1 MRWGLWASL
10 YASVNQKNGGG
21 DKMRKSFW
29 LISAGMAALAA
40 PSFAQEPVSPVGEA
54 TPTQEA
60 ASVDEVVQ
68 DEGGAQ
74 DTDDIIVT
82 ATRRNE
88 ALSDVP
94 LAVSAVTGQ
103 ALENSGAADIR
114 QLQQLSP
121 RSEEHTSELQSLMRI
136 SYAVFCLKNKTTK

>member
-1 MRWGLWASL
+1 MIRRPPRTKRTDTLFPYTTL
-10 YASVNQKNGGG
+10 FRSVNQKNWGG

-29 LISAGMAALAA
+29 LISAGMVALAA
-40 PSFAQEPVSPVGEA
+40 PSFAQEPVPPVGEA

-60 ASVDEVVQ
+60 ASADEVVQ

-94 LAVSAVTGQ
+94 LAVCALTGQ
-103 ALENSGAADIR
+103 
-114 QLQQLSP
+114 
-121 RSEEHTSELQSLMRI
+121 RSEANTSELQSLMRNT
-136 SYAVFCLKNKTTK
+136 YAR

>member
-40 PSFAQEPVSPVGEA
+40 PSFAQEPVPPVGEA

-60 ASVDEVVQ
+60 ASVDAVVQ

-88 ALSDVP
+88 APSAVP
-94 LAVSAVTGQ
+94 LAVSAVTGP
-103 ALENSGAADIR
+103 APENPGAADIPPSTDER
-114 QLQQLSP
+114 
-121 RSEEHTSELQSLMRI
+121 R
-136 SYAVFCLKNKTTK
+136 